1 MRKVVGITT
10 IVLVIVGLV
19 FLGANSFGDERKS
32 GQTQVG
38 RFQLF
43 QGTFMVLDAKNNRV
57 DKEIVIFLLDTSTGK
72 VKRYETGLTKDGTFF
87 EDWIDTEKLY

>member
-1 MRKVVGITT
+1 MKKVIG
-10 IVLVIVGLV
+10 LVAIGLLIVGLV
-19 FLGANSFGDERKS
+19 FFVRESFGDERKS

-43 QGTFMVLDAKNNRV
+43 QGTFMALDAQNDRA

-72 VKRYETGLTKDGTFF
+72 VKRYLTGVTKDGTFF